1 MLHGAQRWHAL
12 YAGWKTTISL
22 LTKWQIPQKLE
33 CVSTSVFGKLAAC
46 QKRWSPLCDTNFLS
60 LNCENWIVSF
70 KIHQWLT
77 LTKTYPSLAYD
88 IVVTTWWHCGT
99 TMPTKIKWLW
109 QICSWN
115 QTQQALSL
123 KWMSCMRVIFARVGQ
138 MLTLSWPEF
147 NHSSAACDNN

>member
-1 MLHGAQRWHAL
+1 MVLKDDMLYMQGGKQTSAF
-12 YAGWKTTISL
+12 
-22 LTKWQIPQKLE
+22 WQNGKFLRNW
-33 CVSTSVFGKLAAC
+33 SVYLPAFLASS
-46 QKRWSPLCDTNFLS
+46 KSPLCDTNFLS